1 MKIESNNIVLTKNAK
16 TINKNINKQGNN
28 IVTNYKP
35 ITSLNTN
42 ELGIYKTLL
51 RKNNLSFGVKRL
63 NILAPNLNFDELL
76 IYGMKYN
83 VLLSKETLE
92 DLRKQFIKRNKIIT
106 DYCLKFVSGEKLEDL
121 DSDEKCENYINSKN
135 DEDFDIE
142 DNTNV
147 LEICENKLFEQVDSI
162 YEILKETLP
171 ATSSEINDEIAK
183 LSKDER
189 KLNNIVKTTN
199 TAKRTS
205 KQARFIEKGKSIRYT
220 VIGELI
226 RNDKYNK
233 SGNAQYEI
241 GWGRVNLFKICSY
254 AAFSSMND
262 KDFIENICKKTND
275 ITLPEP
281 PKQLVNIL
289 KGSEMVF
296 SNFDMQQEL
305 EENYIVPQI
314 KINNLE
320 IFCKLKIRLLK
331 KHLEE
336 IKKIE
341 DIKSKEPIELDFDL
355 FKAEEINA
363 QKSVSTKKK
372 NNKKAKESKKDS
384 SLNQTNK
391 IEINSQETI
400 KQQLEIKQ
408 KKQEEFST
416 NLNIENMIDDIEIN
430 GEFQLVGLTLD
441 NILKDLDSKKVFSKC
456 DKYDDNHERYFA
468 NKEVVSM
475 FFENLL
481 TDEAL
486 DESLKKYIKFN
497 KKEISEAQQH
507 FIGSVLSRLRLRD
520 PNLKLKEAIRI
531 IAETLN
537 EGVLVHSSTK
547 NYNAK
552 LDIYSPK
559 HCLMIPFEIDD
570 KNQTI
575 NLKTLLDF
583 QDENARKT
591 RYISNPRIQKL
602 SSHNQLNTF
611 HNNVFNKKNIPTYSL
626 KVMSQYD
633 FNLLKSLY
641 QRQY

>member
-1 MKIESNNIVLTKNAK
+1 M
-16 TINKNINKQGNN
+16 
-28 IVTNYKP
+28 
-35 ITSLNTN
+35 
-42 ELGIYKTLL
+42 
-51 RKNNLSFGVKRL
+51 
-63 NILAPNLNFDELL
+63 
-76 IYGMKYN
+76 
-83 VLLSKETLE
+83 
-92 DLRKQFIKRNKIIT
+92 
-106 DYCLKFVSGEKLEDL
+106 FVE
-121 DSDEKCENYINSKN
+121 
-135 DEDFDIE
+135 
-142 DNTNV
+142 
-147 LEICENKLFEQVDSI
+147 
-162 YEILKETLP
+162 
-171 ATSSEINDEIAK
+171 
-183 LSKDER
+183 
-189 KLNNIVKTTN
+189 
-199 TAKRTS
+199 
-205 KQARFIEKGKSIRYT
+205 
-220 VIGELI
+220 
-226 RNDKYNK
+226 
-233 SGNAQYEI
+233 
-241 GWGRVNLFKICSY
+241 
-254 AAFSSMND
+254 
-262 KDFIENICKKTND
+262 
-275 ITLPEP
+275 
-281 PKQLVNIL
+281 
-289 KGSEMVF
+289 
-296 SNFDMQQEL
+296 
-305 EENYIVPQI
+305 
-314 KINNLE
+314 
-320 IFCKLKIRLLK
+320 
-331 KHLEE
+331 
-336 IKKIE
+336 
-341 DIKSKEPIELDFDL
+341 
-355 FKAEEINA
+355 
-363 QKSVSTKKK
+363 
-372 NNKKAKESKKDS
+372 
-384 SLNQTNK
+384 
-391 IEINSQETI
+391 
-400 KQQLEIKQ
+400 

-441 NILKDLDSKKVFSKC
+441 NTLKDLDSKKVFSKC

-602 SSHNQLNTF
+602 NSHNRLNTF
-611 HNNVFNKKNIPTYSL
+611 HNNVINKKNIPTYSL